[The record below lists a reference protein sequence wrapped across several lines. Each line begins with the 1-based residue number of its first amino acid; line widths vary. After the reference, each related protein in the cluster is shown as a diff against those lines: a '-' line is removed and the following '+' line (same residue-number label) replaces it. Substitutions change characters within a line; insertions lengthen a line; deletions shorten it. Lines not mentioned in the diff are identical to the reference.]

1 MLKAAEHVLHDEFER
16 HREGR
21 MAGLLAQLATAR
33 ISPQTAARQLLAHI
47 GTEVTE

>member
-33 ISPQTAARQLLAHI
+33 ISPQTAARQLLARI
-47 GTEVTE
+47 GMEDTE